1 MTKKKPTFEEALE
14 QLEAIVTRIEEGDVS
29 LEDYIAQYAEGIKLV
44 KLCRGILDQAEEKI
58 QLLTQ
63 DQGQDLALAGE
74 LEDLEGDDD

>member
-29 LEDYIAQYAEGIKLV
+29 LEDSIAQYAEGIKLV